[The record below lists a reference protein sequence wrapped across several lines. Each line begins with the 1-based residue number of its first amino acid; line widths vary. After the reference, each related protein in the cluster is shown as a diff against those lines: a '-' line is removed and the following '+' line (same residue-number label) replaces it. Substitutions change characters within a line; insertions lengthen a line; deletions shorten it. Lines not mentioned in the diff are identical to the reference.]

1 MHARKDM
8 QDLLNLP
15 RSPLASYVQ
24 KQTRPPKP
32 RRAAEKQAPSNYPLL
47 SAFAPNRLL
56 NWAWDYTVNWLG
68 PRHAFLTYPKTGP
81 DRGVYKLEGDG
92 DEIRVALAGDW
103 GTGTDE
109 AAAVAQLMAALRPHY
124 SIHLG
129 DVYYVG
135 GPRET
140 EQNFLGVPNP
150 SNQYEP
156 CLWPNG
162 LRGSFALSGN
172 HEMYARGKAYFD
184 LMLPK
189 LGLINGGKPSGQK
202 ASFFCLENDH
212 WRMIALD
219 TGYNSVSWP
228 FLEYLVQ
235 PKCALQRKQIDWLRN
250 VVRPDKDDPRGI
262 ILLTHHQY
270 YSRFDDWYTVQA
282 KQLYEFFSKPVLWFW
297 GHEHRLAIYPE
308 NGVSGGIRA
317 VGRCIGHGGMPVDLP
332 PAKPKH
338 RSCAVEFVDHRHY
351 RNDENLTIGL
361 NGFVQLEFNRDQ
373 LKANYV
379 DVLGK
384 TIFSE
389 TWVADH
395 GELHRLQ
402 AQSFLTRKH

>member
-56 NWAWDYTVNWLG
+56 NWAWDYTVNRLG

-92 DEIRVALAGDW
+92 DEIRVALAGDS
-103 GTGTDE
+103 GDRHGRGRGGRAIDGGIE
-109 AAAVAQLMAALRPHY
+109 ASLFDPSRRCVLRRRSARDGAELP
-124 SIHLG
+124 
-129 DVYYVG
+129 
-135 GPRET
+135 
-140 EQNFLGVPNP
+140 GVSNP

-202 ASFFCLENDH
+202 ASSSV
-212 WRMIALD
+212 WKTT
-219 TGYNSVSWP
+219 TG
-228 FLEYLVQ
+228 
-235 PKCALQRKQIDWLRN
+235 A
-250 VVRPDKDDPRGI
+250 
-262 ILLTHHQY
+262 
-270 YSRFDDWYTVQA
+270 
-282 KQLYEFFSKPVLWFW
+282 
-297 GHEHRLAIYPE
+297 
-308 NGVSGGIRA
+308 
-317 VGRCIGHGGMPVDLP
+317 
-332 PAKPKH
+332 
-338 RSCAVEFVDHRHY
+338 
-351 RNDENLTIGL
+351 
-361 NGFVQLEFNRDQ
+361 
-373 LKANYV
+373 
-379 DVLGK
+379 
-384 TIFSE
+384 
-389 TWVADH
+389 
-395 GELHRLQ
+395 
-402 AQSFLTRKH
+402 